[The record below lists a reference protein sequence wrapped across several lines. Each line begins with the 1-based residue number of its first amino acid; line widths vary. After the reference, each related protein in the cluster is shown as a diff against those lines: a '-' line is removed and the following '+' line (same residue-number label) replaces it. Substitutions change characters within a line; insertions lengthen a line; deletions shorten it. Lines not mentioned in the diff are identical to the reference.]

1 VAQLFTPIIDG
12 IVILLKN
19 GVFSQADLYRR
30 GEGVYAKQ
38 GSGFIR
44 LRNNGETSVN
54 NVRWLELEG
63 VSLIYDELG
72 RMIVK

>member
-1 VAQLFTPIIDG
+1 MNFIT
-12 IVILLKN
+12 ILQKN
-19 GVFSQADLYRR
+19 GVFMQSDLYRR

-54 NVRWLELEG
+54 NVRWLDIEG
-63 VSLIYDELG
+63 VTMEYDTLG
-72 RMIVK
+72 RMIIE

>member
-1 VAQLFTPIIDG
+1 MAQLFTPIIDG
-12 IVILLKN
+12 IVILQKN

-54 NVRWLELEG
+54 NVRWLELESEP
-63 VSLIYDELG
+63 VTYDELG
-72 RMIVK
+72 RMITQ

>member
-1 VAQLFTPIIDG
+1 MAQLFTPIIDG
-12 IVILLKN
+12 IVILQKT

-54 NVRWLELEG
+54 NARWIDIEG
-63 VSLIYDELG
+63 VDLVYDELG
-72 RMIVK
+72 RMITK